1 MHRGDLLPRIGV
13 SRNGSYLEM
22 GMEGKQAKEF
32 APCIATS
39 SYDTDFHADII
50 A

>member
-1 MHRGDLLPRIGV
+1 MHRGDFLPRIGV
-13 SRNGSYLEM
+13 SRNRSYLEM

-39 SYDTDFHADII
+39 SYDTDFHAGII